1 MAPDEFDLE
10 LQKCASVVESMLRER
25 ACKTYLTTAY
35 LVYPDRLDLK
45 GLVSET
51 GEAYS
56 FEAIYEFGKALAAHG
71 TEVPP
76 FLFVAAEAET
86 GEGDPCVFVSGATP
100 DGRRSSMHI
109 ELQRSRWRRI
119 LRPTRMVWHGVAPE
133 LTSAGELMRG
143 LLTAT

>member
-1 MAPDEFDLE
+1 MAQGEFEHELE
-10 LQKCASVVESMLRER
+10 KCASVVESMLQEH
-25 ACKTYLTTAY
+25 AYKTYLTMAY

-100 DGRRSSMHI
+100 DGRRNSMHI
-109 ELQRSRWRRI
+109 VLQRSRWRRI
-119 LRPTRMVWHGVAPE
+119 LRPTGMVWHDEAPE

-143 LLTAT
+143 LLTGT